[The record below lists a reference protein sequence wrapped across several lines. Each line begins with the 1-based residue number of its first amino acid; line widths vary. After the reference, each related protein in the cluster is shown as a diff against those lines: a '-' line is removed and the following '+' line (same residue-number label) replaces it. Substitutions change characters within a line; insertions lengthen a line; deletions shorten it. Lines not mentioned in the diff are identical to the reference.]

1 VRRAVEFGFEKTT
14 QIHAGRSAIF
24 RALQPACI
32 KKQNMKAKV
41 LIVDDEADI
50 RSILKSILETNF
62 TLTEA
67 DSGAALKKLL
77 GGAAPDVTLLDLKL
91 GDDNGLNLLPQI
103 KKNWPDSEV
112 VVITGEADYTTAV
125 EATKRGAF
133 HFIAKPFK
141 VEEILVTIDRALEN
155 KQQKEENDSLR
166 LALATISGAAS
177 PIFRSQAMQQVVR
190 TVERIAP
197 NDVTVLITGE
207 SGTGKE
213 VIADLIHALSPRS
226 KNKIIKINCAALPRE
241 LIESE
246 LFGHKKG
253 AFTGAHTDRIG
264 LFREAEGGTL
274 FLDEI
279 SEMPV
284 DTQSKLL
291 RVLQEQTARAVGDT
305 VSYKT
310 NCRIVAATNRK
321 PEDAIKDGKLRE
333 DLFYR
338 ISALSVYLPPLRE
351 RRDDIMP
358 LATSFL
364 RRFAAQAKRNLR
376 GFQPDAI
383 ERLTAFDWPGNIRQL
398 QNEIQRSVLLSEG
411 DEVAAADL
419 SITDVKVSSGLGE
432 SGNDTS
438 FTLLEGVERNAI
450 VQTLK
455 ETGGN
460 KLETAKRL
468 GIGRQTLY
476 NKIKAYG
483 IET

>member
-1 VRRAVEFGFEKTT
+1 
-14 QIHAGRSAIF
+14 
-24 RALQPACI
+24 
-32 KKQNMKAKV
+32 MKSKV
-41 LIVDDEADI
+41 LILDDDSAVRELLVAVLD
-50 RSILKSILETNF
+50 EQYDVNQ
-62 TLTEA
+62 A
-67 DSGAALKKLL
+67 DSAAALQKLFPQEP
-77 GGAAPDVTLLDLKL
+77 PDVVLLDVQLPDAS
-91 GDDNGLNLLPQI
+91 GMDLLPQI
-103 KKNWPDSEV
+103 KKNWPDTEV
-112 VVITGEADYTTAV
+112 ILLSGHGTITMAV
-125 EATKRGAF
+125 EAGKRGAYNF
-133 HFIAKPFK
+133 LSKPFENEK
-141 VEEILVTIDRALEN
+141 LLADVKCAIERKEQNEENTTLRRALE
-155 KQQKEENDSLR
+155 
-166 LALATISGAAS
+166 TMSGTAS
-177 PIFRSQAMQQVVR
+177 PIFRSHAMQQVVR
-190 TVERIAP
+190 TVERIAAA
-197 NDVTVLITGE
+197 DVTVLITGE

-213 VIADLIHALSPRS
+213 VIADLVHALSPRN

-246 LFGHKKG
+246 LFGSVKG
-253 AFTGAHTDRIG
+253 AFTGAISDRDG
-264 LFREAEGGTL
+264 LFRQAEGGTL

-279 SEMPV
+279 SEMPI

-291 RVLQEQTARAVGDT
+291 RVLQDQEVRPVGSKT
-305 VSYKT
+305 SYKT
-310 NCRIVAATNRK
+310 NCRIVAATNRS
-321 PEDAIKDGKLRE
+321 PEEAIKDGKLRE

-358 LATSFL
+358 LANSFL
-364 RRFAAQAKRNLR
+364 KKFSAQANRDIR
-376 GFQPDAI
+376 GFKADAI

-419 SITDVKVSSGLGE
+419 SITDVKLSASV
-432 SGNDTS
+432 NPDADTS

-450 VQTLK
+450 VSTLK
-455 ETGGN
+455 ETNGN